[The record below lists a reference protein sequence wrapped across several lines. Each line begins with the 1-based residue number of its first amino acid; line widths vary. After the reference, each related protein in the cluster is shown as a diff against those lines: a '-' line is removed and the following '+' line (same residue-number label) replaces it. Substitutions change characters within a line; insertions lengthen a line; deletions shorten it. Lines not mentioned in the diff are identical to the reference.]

1 MCDIIG
7 HVWSTEMLLQ
17 TFDICIFITLS
28 GKWLP
33 RWPASLQEATKTV
46 DTQKSDGL
54 LNPTCTCAQGGDYV
68 LCLQHVDISEA
79 LQ

>member
-1 MCDIIG
+1 MTSKMAC
-7 HVWSTEMLLQ
+7 
-17 TFDICIFITLS
+17 FIARGNKENDQPLTH
-28 GKWLP
+28 
-33 RWPASLQEATKTV
+33 R
-46 DTQKSDGL
+46 KSDGL